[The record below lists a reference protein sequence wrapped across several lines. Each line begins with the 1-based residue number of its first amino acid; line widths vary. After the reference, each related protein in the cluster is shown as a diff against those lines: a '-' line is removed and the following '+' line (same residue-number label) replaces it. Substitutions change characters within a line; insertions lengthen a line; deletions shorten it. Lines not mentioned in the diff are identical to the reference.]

1 MRVLTYCV
9 TAALGAAQTLRRG
22 FASVSPGHITLLV
35 SLAFDRFRGSAD
47 QPEWPVRRTTTFSW
61 ELAPRQFS
69 SLSLFSSR
77 LVFQFNCS
85 INVAT
90 LFLL

>member
-1 MRVLTYCV
+1 MVVNINTYITV
-9 TAALGAAQTLRRG
+9 TAQ
-22 FASVSPGHITLLV
+22 ASLLV

-69 SLSLFSSR
+69 SLPLFSSR

-90 LFLL
+90 LFLLRCYALTVLY